1 MEGYNDYVVDVTCK
15 HIKHIKRWQNVFE
28 GVTGG
33 TGFRHGVDL
42 VILDT

>member
-1 MEGYNDYVVDVTCK
+1 MEGYNDYVVDVTC
-15 HIKHIKRWQNVFE
+15 KHIKRWQNVFE

-33 TGFRHGVDL
+33 TGFIHGVDL